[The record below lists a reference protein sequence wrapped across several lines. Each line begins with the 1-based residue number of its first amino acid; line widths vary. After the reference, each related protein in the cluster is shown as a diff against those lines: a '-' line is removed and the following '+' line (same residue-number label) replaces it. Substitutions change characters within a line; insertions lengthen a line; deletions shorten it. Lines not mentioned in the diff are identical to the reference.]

1 MGQRASGG
9 AATAGGFSFQSR
21 VVAYYSVR
29 ILAEADSTPPLGLS
43 ANVTLE
49 YVRCETGEPTDDL
62 LVGTSE
68 NGHIFGQAKRTLD
81 LSRLA
86 DSEFASVVSQFVRQ
100 YLANGETSAGE
111 RPWNVELDPARDR
124 LALIVGPR
132 ASSSIHTALA
142 DVLNACRGL
151 HPSQPLPDAA
161 TNETQK
167 SALASFLEHARSA
180 WRQKTGKEPDATE
193 LRRFTSLCHVVVLA
207 IEEDGSDEVAAND
220 RLRSVLSEPSQSRVA
235 WDCLIRQALDLA
247 KRRIGIGRIGLQ
259 QLLLGNAIPL
269 QVPRSYKADVV
280 ALKAFTMRTGQLLTP
295 LSEIT
300 LSKRSV
306 HLARLSSQ
314 KLWEKA
320 NRESLLVIGEPGAG
334 KSGAMND
341 LCRTAE
347 RLGRDLVVVLVD
359 RIEARTSRSFS
370 IELGL
375 EHDLVDILS
384 AWPGTESAFVVFD
397 ALDAARDEQTATMV
411 RDVITRVAGAN
422 TRWHI
427 VASIRKFD
435 LRHSK
440 TLRPLFPGTGA
451 DGHADKEFHAI
462 SHLDVPILSDDE
474 LSWLGSQDVALQAVL
489 TRATPPL
496 LRLLR
501 VPFNLRLIAE
511 LLSEGASTA
520 ELSPIETQLDLLE
533 SYWDHR
539 VVEEDSRGDD
549 RETVLRQVCDQLV
562 ERRVLYADRSA
573 VHASGEHIKR
583 LLSQNVLTEWQP
595 APNSPPDR
603 YRLSFSH
610 HVLFD
615 YAASRLLLRGNR
627 ESLSLRLKESED
639 FVFVARPSIEFHL
652 RYLWEHVRDEFWEVT
667 LGMLGDTKIPQIAA
681 LIGPAVVVAR
691 AKALDDLDP
700 LLAALRSTSS
710 NDQVAGQQFLR
721 HLVGATLVG
730 NTVVVGDGAGPWC
743 ELAADVS
750 SALTPKTAGP
760 LRVLLARMLETTKKA
775 MFTAAQL
782 SAANTAARAL
792 LAYSWRQAQDDRAAA
807 IVGIQL
813 SCRTIAGGHTDTARA
828 LREMLQ
834 VEHLKSRGHLELPW
848 VAREIGAIYAVD
860 SELAADVYIG
870 AFSFHETSSE
880 KTPIGSSQIFS
891 LVSHKQ
897 QDYEGAWWQ
906 LGEIYREF
914 LEAQPEAA
922 IRALAAVVETYVDH
936 DQRRYGRQEHLDET
950 FALRGRT
957 ATLRVDHSA
966 VWDPGTARQH
976 DAPIKMLDTLFAWLS
991 AEDSTNEF
999 FERGLDAIVT
1009 FARSAVFWKRLLA
1022 IAAKRTSDLLQLAAE
1037 LCTRHSILFG
1047 EDTSVSAGDFLKA
1060 RFKDLPAEQRATIE
1074 KAVLSMPDEAPTEM
1088 HGLAERARA
1097 RLLGCLSEDLL
1108 APDTRQLLAELRTT
1122 GNVPENLPAFRL
1134 GGFSSSPYDT
1144 EAHWRDL
1151 DVPID
1156 DPLNRD
1162 LLHLIKPVDDFT
1174 TRFLNSSPP
1183 EQNAAE
1189 IIEHLNALHSMLT
1202 DGKPGRH
1209 ASAIDSGWGHLASAC
1224 KRIVEAGSFNC
1235 ADSNA
1240 ARICH
1245 LLLESSTKRQPVFDQ
1260 QQEEAFDKSPS
1271 WGSPAARIEAAAGL
1285 MTIIQCGNCSSKD
1298 VSEAVE
1304 RLSRD
1309 DVSSVRFQ
1317 IVSRLFNLF
1326 RSNPEF
1332 VWRLA
1337 ERAAQ
1342 EESNQSVV
1350 LALLTPVFRG
1360 LARVAPDRVIR
1371 SVEHLL
1377 EHLKDKEQ
1385 VQEAGLSLV
1394 VDLHV
1399 YREHQTSRAIVDRIL
1414 EGIVVRPDL
1423 ARHLLPSRDSL
1434 TFGSNEPGAAGVR
1447 NRAFQ
1452 LMTELLDRAQATF
1465 EQIATARIQT
1475 SSTPK
1480 EDKNLGDLGGLIN
1493 DVCKEAY
1500 FASAAFELRTAGE
1513 QKISEEVRV
1522 RFYSE
1527 ASSLL
1532 DKLVSVRIPAGI
1544 HEVIQMLE
1552 SYIDHAPEEVFLR
1565 IATAVRE
1572 SSTSGYQFESLAE
1585 DLIVRIVQRY
1595 LADHRAMLRDN
1606 RACRTALFKVLEVFV
1621 GAGSPSA
1628 RELTFGLS
1636 EIFR

>member
-1 MGQRASGG
+1 MGQHASGG
-9 AATAGGFSFQSR
+9 AATAGGISFQSR

-29 ILAEADSTPPLGLS
+29 ILGEADCTPPLGLS

-49 YVRCETGEPTDDL
+49 HVRCETGEPTDDL

-81 LSRLA
+81 LSKLP
-86 DSEFASVVSQFVRQ
+86 DSEVASVVSQFVRQ
-100 YLANGETSAGE
+100 YLANRQTSVGE
-111 RPWNVELDPARDR
+111 RPWNAELDPARDR

-151 HPSQPLPDAA
+151 QPSQPLQDAA
-161 TNETQK
+161 TNEAQK
-167 SALASFLEHARSA
+167 SALTIFLAHARSA
-180 WRQKTGKEPDATE
+180 WLQKTGEEPDAIE

-220 RLRSVLSEPSQSRVA
+220 RLRSVLSEPSQSRLA

-247 KRRIGIGRIGLQ
+247 KRRTGIGRSGLQ

-280 ALKAFTMRTGQLLTP
+280 ALKAFTNRSNQLLTP

-306 HLARLSSQ
+306 HLGRLSSQ

-320 NRESLLVIGEPGAG
+320 ERESLLVIGEPGAG

-359 RIEARTSRSFS
+359 RIAARTSRSFS
-370 IELGL
+370 TELGL
-375 EHDLVDILS
+375 EHDLVDILA
-384 AWPGTESAFVVFD
+384 AWPGTETGFVVFD

-411 RDVITRVAGAN
+411 RDVITRVVGAN

-435 LRHSK
+435 LRHSR

-451 DGHADKEFHAI
+451 DGHADKDFGAI

-474 LSWLGSQDVALQAVL
+474 LSWLGSQDVALQAIL
-489 TRATPPL
+489 TSATPPL

-501 VPFNLRLIAE
+501 VPFNLRLVAE

-520 ELSPIETQLDLLE
+520 ELTPIETQLDLLE
-533 SYWDHR
+533 SYWAHR
-539 VVEEDSRGDD
+539 VVEEDRHGDD
-549 RETVLRQVCDQLV
+549 REAVLRQVCEQLA

-573 VHASGEHIKR
+573 VRASGEHIER
-583 LLSQNVLTEWQP
+583 LLSQNVLTEWRP
-595 APNSPPDR
+595 TPNSPPDR

-615 YAASRLLLRGNR
+615 YAVSRLLLRGNR
-627 ESLSLRLKESED
+627 ESLSLRLKESAD

-652 RYLWEHVRDEFWEVT
+652 RYLWEHVRDEFWAVT
-667 LGMLGDTKIPQIAA
+667 LGMLGDAKIPQIAA

-691 AKALDDLDP
+691 AKVLNDLGP
-700 LLAALRSTSS
+700 LLTALRSASP
-710 NDQVAGQQFLR
+710 NDQVAGHQFLR

-730 NTVVVGDGAGPWC
+730 NTVVMGAGAGPWC
-743 ELAADVS
+743 ELAADLS
-750 SALTPKTAGP
+750 STLTPNTAGP
-760 LRVLLARMLETTKKA
+760 FRVLLARVLETTK
-775 MFTAAQL
+775 TVTLTVPQL
-782 SAANTAARAL
+782 IATNTAARAL
-792 LAYSWRQAQDDRAAA
+792 LAYSWQQAQDDRAAA

-813 SCRTIAGGHTDTARA
+813 SCRTIAGGHTDTARVV
-828 LREMLQ
+828 REVLQ
-834 VEHLKSRGHLELPW
+834 EEHLKSRGHLELPW
-848 VAREIGAIYAVD
+848 VAREIGVIYAVD
-860 SELAADVYIG
+860 PELAADVYIG

-880 KTPIGSSQIFS
+880 QTPIGSSQILSF
-891 LVSHKQ
+891 VSHKQ

-914 LEAQPEAA
+914 LEAQPAAA
-922 IRALAAVVETYVDH
+922 IRALAAVVEAYVDH
-936 DQRRYGRQEHLDET
+936 DQRHYGRQEHLNET

-966 VWDPGTARQH
+966 VWDQGTARQH
-976 DAPIKMLDTLFAWLS
+976 DAPIKMLDTLYAWLS
-991 AEDSTNEF
+991 AEDSTNESC
-999 FERGLDAIVT
+999 ERGLDALVT

-1022 IAAKRTSDLLQLAAE
+1022 IATDLTPNLLHLAAE
-1037 LCTRHSILFG
+1037 LCARHPILLG
-1047 EDTSVSAGDFLKA
+1047 QDTSVSAGDFLKV

-1088 HGLAERARA
+1088 HGIAERARA

-1108 APDTRQLLAELRTT
+1108 APATRQLLAELRST
-1122 GNVPENLPAFRL
+1122 GNVPENLPSFRL

-1151 DVPID
+1151 DVPMD
-1156 DPLNRD
+1156 DPLNRE
-1162 LLHLIKPVDDFT
+1162 LLELIEPVADFT
-1174 TRFLNSSPP
+1174 TRFLNSAPA
-1183 EQNAAE
+1183 EQDAARV
-1189 IIEHLNALHSMLT
+1189 IEHLNALHSSLA
-1202 DGKPGRH
+1202 DRKPGRH
-1209 ASAIDSGWGHLASAC
+1209 ASAVDSGWGHLASAC

-1240 ARICH
+1240 ACICD

-1285 MTIIQCGNCSSKD
+1285 MTIIQCDNCSSKD

-1350 LALLTPVFRG
+1350 LALLIPVLRA
-1360 LARVAPDRVIR
+1360 LARMAPDRVIG

-1377 EHLKDKEQ
+1377 ERLKDKGK
-1385 VQEAGLSLV
+1385 VQETGLSLV

-1399 YREHQTSRAIVDRIL
+1399 YHEHQASRAIVDRIL
-1414 EGIVVRPDL
+1414 EGIVARPDL
-1423 ARHLLPSRDSL
+1423 ARHLLPSRGAL
-1434 TFGSNEPGAAGVR
+1434 TFGPNEPGAAGIR

-1452 LMTELLDRAQATF
+1452 LMTELLDRAQASF
-1465 EQIATARIQT
+1465 DQIATARIQGA
-1475 SSTPK
+1475 STPE
-1480 EDKNLGDLGGLIN
+1480 EDKTLGELGALIN
-1493 DVCKEAY
+1493 DVCKETY
-1500 FASAAFELRTAGE
+1500 FASGAFDLKTAVE
-1513 QKISEEVRV
+1513 QKVSEDVRL

-1532 DKLVSVRIPAGI
+1532 DKLVSVRVPAGI
-1544 HEVIQMLE
+1544 HDVVQMLE
-1552 SYIDHAPEEVFLR
+1552 SYIDHASEDVFLR
-1565 IATAVRE
+1565 VATAVRK
-1572 SSTSGYQFESLAE
+1572 SSASGYQSESLAE
-1585 DLIVRIVQRY
+1585 TLIVRIIQRY

-1606 RACRTALFKVLEVFV
+1606 SACRTALFDVLEVFV